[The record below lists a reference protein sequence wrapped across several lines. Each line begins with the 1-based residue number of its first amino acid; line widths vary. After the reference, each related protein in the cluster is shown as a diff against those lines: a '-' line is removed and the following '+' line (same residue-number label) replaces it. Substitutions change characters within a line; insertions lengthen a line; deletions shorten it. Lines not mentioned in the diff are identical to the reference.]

1 MIGTQTALIIDADER
16 RRELLVPLKQAG
28 FRVLEATTSGDG
40 AKHALDNSP
49 RIVVVAEEMT
59 PLDGV
64 DLLPVIRRLT
74 DLPIIAIGSGGE
86 MAMVQALLQG
96 ADVYLTRPV
105 NIQEFIARIQA
116 LLRRYAIARGSSEEP
131 LLHC

>member
-1 MIGTQTALIIDADER
+1 MMGTQTALIIDAAEN
-16 RRELLVPLKQAG
+16 RRELLVPLKKAG

-40 AKHALDNSP
+40 AKCALDNSP
-49 RIVVVAEEMT
+49 RIVVVAEEMM
-59 PLDGV
+59 PMEGV
-64 DLLPVIRRLT
+64 DLLPVLRRIT

-96 ADVYLTRPV
+96 ADVYLARPV
-105 NIQEFIARIQA
+105 NIQEFMARIRS

-131 LLHC
+131 LLQC

>member
-1 MIGTQTALIIDADER
+1 MTGTQTALIIDTDESR
-16 RRELLVPLKQAG
+16 QELLVALKKAG
-28 FRVLEATTSGDG
+28 FRVLEATNSGDG
-40 AKHALDNSP
+40 AKCALDNSP
-49 RIVVVAEEMT
+49 RIVIVAEEMT
-59 PLDGV
+59 PLEGV

-105 NIQEFIARIQA
+105 NVQEFMARIQA
-116 LLRRYAIARGSSEEP
+116 LLRRYAIARGSAKEP
-131 LLHC
+131 LLPC

>member
-1 MIGTQTALIIDADER
+1 MIGTQTALIIDADES
-16 RRELLVPLKQAG
+16 RREILVALKTAG

-40 AKHALDNSP
+40 AKCTLDNSP
-49 RIVVVAEEMT
+49 RIVVIAEEMM
-59 PLDGV
+59 PLEGV
-64 DLLPVIRRLT
+64 DLLLVIRRLT

-86 MAMVQALLQG
+86 IAMVQALVQG

-105 NIQEFIARIQA
+105 NIKEFLARIQA
-116 LLRRYAIARGSSEEP
+116 LLRRYAIARRSPEEP